1 MSLPALQSGQVQSSG
16 SSSKFLP
23 SFSSSYIHW
32 HTEHLYFIFF
42 SFCVIILCM
51 KHIFE
56 TRVYYSD
63 TDAYGVVWHGA
74 YLRWL
79 EKGRVDLCNM
89 LGIDLVTM
97 KNMDVLL
104 PVTNMNV
111 RYKASAKLDDTVI
124 IETWIEK
131 FNSLSVTFK
140 QVIKSKES
148 GKIFIEAVFDV
159 VAINNAGKLY
169 RRMPEELLKSFE
181 NSVEKEDY
189 KCPVCV

>member
-1 MSLPALQSGQVQSSG
+1 
-16 SSSKFLP
+16 
-23 SFSSSYIHW
+23 
-32 HTEHLYFIFF
+32 
-42 SFCVIILCM
+42 M

-89 LGIDLVTM
+89 LDIDLVTM
-97 KNMDVLL
+97 KSMDVLL

-111 RYKASAKLDDTVI
+111 KYKASAKLDDIVI

-131 FNSLSVTFK
+131 FNSLSVSFK
-140 QVIKSKES
+140 QVIKSKNTD
-148 GKIFIEAVFDV
+148 KIFIEALFDV
-159 VAINNAGKLY
+159 VAISNDGKLY
-169 RRMPEELLKSFE
+169 RRMPEQLIESFE
-181 NSVEKEDY
+181 KGME
-189 KCPVCV
+189 KCPVLV

>member
-1 MSLPALQSGQVQSSG
+1 
-16 SSSKFLP
+16 
-23 SFSSSYIHW
+23 
-32 HTEHLYFIFF
+32 
-42 SFCVIILCM
+42 M
-51 KHIFE
+51 KNIFE

-79 EKGRVDLCNM
+79 EKGRVDLCND

-111 RYKASAKLDDTVI
+111 KYKASAKLDDTVI

-140 QVIKSKES
+140 QVIRSKETN
-148 GKIFIEAVFDV
+148 KIFIEALFDV
-159 VAINNAGKLY
+159 VAISNDGKLY
-169 RRMPEELLKSFE
+169 RRMPEKLQKAFETGIE
-181 NSVEKEDY
+181 NSDKALQT
-189 KCPVCV
+189 CC